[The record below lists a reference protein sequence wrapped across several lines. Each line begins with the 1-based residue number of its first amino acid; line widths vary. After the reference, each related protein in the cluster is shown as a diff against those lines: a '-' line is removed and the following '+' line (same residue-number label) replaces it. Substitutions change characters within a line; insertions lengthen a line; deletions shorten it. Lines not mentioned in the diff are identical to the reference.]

1 METNVLW
8 AKSYLPPL
16 PPCNVVRKERL
27 ADESSNIASGKGG
40 ASEYCSNSGNRHFVP
55 HILAR
60 IVALRVRVIL
70 SSYLLCSS
78 MLQVLEVSADVGSG
92 LIELGCSSTQDMY
105 TFIGVYAPNKP
116 EVGPASNPL
125 DSNSLRLLFF
135 HLQIHDLPKCF
146 SSISHRLIVVI
157 YCHDCSC

>member
-1 METNVLW
+1 MGQACRLHCLNHRSVFHMETNVLW

-16 PPCNVVRKERL
+16 PPCNVVAIR
-27 ADESSNIASGKGG
+27 G
-40 ASEYCSNSGNRHFVP
+40 
-55 HILAR
+55 
-60 IVALRVRVIL
+60 RVIL

-116 EVGPASNPL
+116 EVGPASSRL
-125 DSNSLRLLFF
+125 DSNSLRLLYF